1 MNIMKAILFCL
12 FLGSAILVSAQS
24 HSDYGSVKV
33 ISAVT
38 QNTFGYNVGYYA
50 KFQNNSKKVVDGL
63 KWTSK
68 FYDNFGTLKGT
79 REGQWQSGNFTDPI
93 SVGGTAQDLET
104 VWVEGATK
112 VFITV
117 KMVHYTDGTSVKR
130 K

>member
-1 MNIMKAILFCL
+1 MRFKLLSIFL
-12 FLGSAILVSAQS
+12 FLALMSNAQS

-33 ISAVT
+33 VSAVT
-38 QNTFGYNVGYYA
+38 QNAFGFNVGYYA
-50 KFQNNSKKVVDGL
+50 KFQNNSNKAVDGL

-68 FYDNFGTLKGT
+68 FYDNFGELKGT

-117 KMVHYTDGTSVKR
+117 KMVHYSDGTSVKR

>member
-1 MNIMKAILFCL
+1 MRYLLFSL
-12 FLGSAILVSAQS
+12 FLFLPFFGIGQS

-33 ISAVT
+33 LSAAT
-38 QNTFGYNVGYYA
+38 QNTLGYNVGYYA

-68 FYDNFGTLKGT
+68 FYDNFGELKGT

-117 KMVHYTDGTSVKR
+117 KMVHYSDGTSVKR

>member
-1 MNIMKAILFCL
+1 MRYILL
-12 FLGSAILVSAQS
+12 NFLIFLACICNAQS

-33 ISAVT
+33 VSAVT

-68 FYDNFGTLKGT
+68 FYDNFGELKGT

-117 KMVHYTDGTSVKR
+117 KMVHYSDGTSVKR